1 MCPEPLRDYLGGSF
15 NFIKKGRITMND
27 FIKPVVMAAGQS
39 KLLQILVVLVVM
51 DVIFGCLRAIRERAF
66 NSTIGINGMIRK
78 AGMLI
83 SLVCMVYLDQIVQI
97 NLIGFIPEQVREIL
111 PGDTVGIME
120 FFAILYII
128 YEVVSVLKNMALS
141 GLPVTRI
148 WVRLKNFLVNNTGEI
163 AELPDE
169 PPDPVAEDAG
179 KQKEA

>member
-1 MCPEPLRDYLGGSF
+1 
-15 NFIKKGRITMND
+15 MNEL
-27 FIKPVVMAAGQS
+27 IKPVVMAAGQS

-51 DVIFGCLRAIRERAF
+51 DVIFGCLRAIRERCF

-97 NLIGFIPEQVREIL
+97 NLIGFIPEQVREVL

-141 GLPVTRI
+141 GLPVSKI
-148 WVRLKNFLVNNTGEI
+148 WIKLKNFLVDNTGEI
-163 AELPDE
+163 AVVPDE
-169 PPDPVAEDAG
+169 SPEDGKAEGG
-179 KQKEA
+179 KEES

>member
-1 MCPEPLRDYLGGSF
+1 
-15 NFIKKGRITMND
+15 MNEL
-27 FIKPVVMAAGQS
+27 IKPVVMAAGQS

-51 DVIFGCLRAIRERAF
+51 DVIFGCLRAIRERCF

-141 GLPVTRI
+141 GLPVSKI
-148 WVRLKNFLVNNTGEI
+148 WIKLKNFLVDNTGEI
-163 AELPDE
+163 AVVPDE
-169 PPDPVAEDAG
+169 SPEDGKAEGG
-179 KQKEA
+179 KEES

>member
-1 MCPEPLRDYLGGSF
+1 
-15 NFIKKGRITMND
+15 MNEL
-27 FIKPVVMAAGQS
+27 IKPVVMAAGQS

-51 DVIFGCLRAIRERAF
+51 DVIFGCLRAIRERCF

-97 NLIGFIPEQVREIL
+97 NLIGFIPEQIREIL

-141 GLPVTRI
+141 GLPVSKI
-148 WVRLKNFLVNNTGEI
+148 WIKLKNFLVDNTGEI
-163 AELPDE
+163 AVVPDE
-169 PPDPVAEDAG
+169 SPEDGKAEGG
-179 KQKEA
+179 KEES

>member
-1 MCPEPLRDYLGGSF
+1 
-15 NFIKKGRITMND
+15 MNEL
-27 FIKPVVMAAGQS
+27 IKPVVMAAGQS

-51 DVIFGCLRAIRERAF
+51 DVIFGCLRAIRERCF

-141 GLPVTRI
+141 GLPVSKI
-148 WVRLKNFLVNNTGEI
+148 WIKLKNFLVDNTGEI
-163 AELPDE
+163 AVVPDE
-169 PPDPVAEDAG
+169 SSEDGKAEGG
-179 KQKEA
+179 KEEP

>member
-1 MCPEPLRDYLGGSF
+1 
-15 NFIKKGRITMND
+15 MNEL
-27 FIKPVVMAAGQS
+27 IKPVVMAAGQS

-51 DVIFGCLRAIRERAF
+51 DVIFGCLRTIRERCF

-141 GLPVTRI
+141 GLPVSKI
-148 WVRLKNFLVNNTGEI
+148 WIKLKNFLVDNTGEI
-163 AELPDE
+163 AVVPDE
-169 PPDPVAEDAG
+169 SPEDGKAEGG
-179 KQKEA
+179 KEEP